1 MKTQIFVILLSIFS
15 SAIFAGSNPSVL
27 VERAKT
33 LVINTSNWKSEKVN
47 VQIKEAS
54 GTIIMDEVV
63 SNLKNS
69 RSYNLKNLPSGSY
82 TVEVSNDLKL
92 TIQSFEIEGNFV
104 KTSND
109 IATIYKP
116 VVNWNDNQLDINLLT
131 LGAKVDLNITDANN
145 NTIFVKKFDTPTVHK
160 RYDFS
165 KLESGTYA
173 VNIFFG
179 GRSFSKTF
187 TK

>member
-1 MKTQIFVILLSIFS
+1 MKTQIFLILFSILS
-15 SAIFAGSNPSVL
+15 SAIFAGSNPSIL

-33 LVINTSNWKSEKVN
+33 LVVNTSGWKSDKVN

-82 TVEVSNDLKL
+82 TVEISNELKL
-92 TIQSFEIEGNFV
+92 TVQSFEIEGNFV

-109 IATIYKP
+109 IATLYKP
-116 VVNWNDNQLDINLLT
+116 VVNWNNNHLDINLLT
-131 LGAKVDLNITDANN
+131 LGAKVELNINDDQS
-145 NTIFVKKFDTPTVHK
+145 NTIFEKKFDTPTVHK

-165 KLESGTYA
+165 KLEAGRYT
-173 VNIFFG
+173 VNIYYA
-179 GRSFSKTF
+179 GRTFSKSF

>member
-15 SAIFAGSNPSVL
+15 SAIFAASNPSVL

-33 LVINTSNWKSEKVN
+33 LVINTSSWKSEKVN

-69 RSYNLKNLPSGSY
+69 RSYNLKNLPSGQYSI
-82 TVEVSNDLKL
+82 EVSNDLKL

-109 IATIYKP
+109 ITTIYKP
-116 VVNWNDNQLDINLLT
+116 VVNWNDNHLDINLLT
-131 LGAKVDLNITDANN
+131 LGQKVALNITDAEG
-145 NTIFVKKFDTPTVHK
+145 NTIITKKFDTPTVHK

-165 KLESGTYA
+165 KLEAGTYG
-173 VNIFFG
+173 VNISFG
-179 GRSFSKTF
+179 GRSFNKTF